1 MQSPHIGAGC
11 RFESLRPHH
20 KNSNGSLRPP
30 LYTRDTHGRTVV
42 SSIVVVAWS
51 LWAFAAFLVYLFL
64 SGLVWGAGWAPTSK
78 RQLKAA
84 AGLLQLKEG
93 DTVYDLGSGFGRA
106 LIFFARSYRVRAIGV
121 EIDPLRR
128 IVTLWGARRQGV
140 SAQVSVTRANLMDVD
155 LKRASKV
162 FFFLTPLLMRS
173 LQEKVAREMAP
184 GALVVSVDHRF
195 PDWKPAAT
203 VENVHLYVVGV
214 GAGGPAT

>member
-1 MQSPHIGAGC
+1 
-11 RFESLRPHH
+11 
-20 KNSNGSLRPP
+20 
-30 LYTRDTHGRTVV
+30 VV

-106 LIFFARSYRVRAIGV
+106 LIYFAERYRVSAVGV

-128 IVTLWGARRQGV
+128 LFTLWSARRQGL
-140 SAQVSVTRANLMDVD
+140 ATVTVLRRNLLDVD
-155 LKRASKV
+155 LRDATKV
-162 FFFLTPLLMRS
+162 FFFLTPLITRR
-173 LQEKVAREMAP
+173 LQDKVATEMRP

-195 PDWKPAAT
+195 PDWQPVET
-203 VENVHLYVVGV
+203 RENVHLYVVGRAV
-214 GAGGPAT
+214 P